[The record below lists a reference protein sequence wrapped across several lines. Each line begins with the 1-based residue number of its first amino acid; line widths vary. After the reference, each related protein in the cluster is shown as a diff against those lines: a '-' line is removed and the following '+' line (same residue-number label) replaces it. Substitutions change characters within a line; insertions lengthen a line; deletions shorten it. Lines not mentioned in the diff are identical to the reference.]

1 MSVDNETDVLS
12 RSRALLAILG
22 VAAVALLIRVVAL
35 GDRISH
41 WDEGRVAYWVLR
53 YHETGTFSY
62 RPIIHG
68 PFLPIVNDYLLAT
81 LPATDFTVRLPVAL
95 VGAVLPL
102 SAWLFREHLRRDE
115 TVALAVLLAVNPL
128 LVYYSRFMR
137 NDVLVAAFSFIALG
151 FVVRAYDTG
160 RLAYLIPAGASFATG
175 AAAKENYIVYLL
187 CFLGAAALVFDHRL
201 LARTST
207 GDSTRAIFFA
217 EIPESIATRL
227 RARGAGSL
235 GNGALRYAAGL
246 LGGLAAFAVVFVF
259 FYAPRPDLWNAL
271 GNPAALPG
279 VIEAGSVGAVQE
291 MVDSWLGGGHQSH
304 EYLPYL
310 KDFLETFVYGAPVL
324 IVFALVGIVVDRYGV
339 VTGRIRW
346 FVAFATYWG
355 VVSIFGYPLATDI
368 QAPWVVVH
376 AVVPLAVPAAVG
388 VAFVFRSGYA
398 AFDSR
403 DTVGIGLAALVVL
416 ASVGGVAAANV
427 DYWNA
432 STEEDK
438 EILQWAQP
446 ENSLKTTL
454 DDVERVSTVN
464 EGDDVLLYGTHPPG
478 GDEVHFYVE
487 NESNPLGGPSWH
499 SRLPL
504 PWYFEA
510 GDVQHTSSP
519 PDAGVENVTA
529 DAPPV
534 VVAYEWDRD
543 ELESELDGYVVRQHA
558 FKLWNEDIVVFI
570 DEDALEAAN
579 QTRT

>member
-1 MSVDNETDVLS
+1 MSADSETDVFP

-22 VAAVALLIRVVAL
+22 AFGVALLVRIVAL
-35 GDRISH
+35 GGRISH

-68 PFLPIVNDYLLAT
+68 PFLPIVNDHLLAV

-115 TVALAVLLAVNPL
+115 MVALAVLLAVNPL

-137 NDVLVAAFSFIALG
+137 NDVLVAAFSIIALG

-175 AAAKENYIVYLL
+175 AASKENYVVYLL

-201 LARTST
+201 LARTSA
-207 GDSTRAIFFA
+207 GDSTRAIVFA
-217 EIPESIATRL
+217 EIPESIARRLQTR
-227 RARGAGSL
+227 GNGHL
-235 GNGALRYAAGL
+235 GRGALRYTAGL
-246 LGGLAAFAVVFVF
+246 VGGLAAFAVVFVF

-271 GNPAALPG
+271 GGSTALLP
-279 VIEAGSVGAVQE
+279 VLEAGSVGALTE

-339 VTGRIRW
+339 VAGRIRW
-346 FVAFATYWG
+346 LVAFATYWG

-376 AVVPLAVPAAVG
+376 AVVPLAIPAAVG
-388 VAFVFRSGYA
+388 AAFVFRSGYE
-398 AFDSR
+398 AFDAR

-446 ENSLKTTL
+446 ENDLKGTL
-454 DDVERVSTVN
+454 DDVERVAAVN
-464 EGDDVLLYGTHPPG
+464 EGDDVLLYGTHPPN

-543 ELESELDGYVVRQHA
+543 ELQSELDGYVVRQHA

>member
-1 MSVDNETDVLS
+1 MSADTETELLT
-12 RSRALLAILG
+12 RSHALLAI
-22 VAAVALLIRVVAL
+22 VAAAAIALLVRVVSL
-35 GDRISH
+35 GDRIFH
-41 WDEGRVAYWVLR
+41 WDEGRVGYWILR
-53 YHETGTFSY
+53 YHETGEFTY

-68 PFLPIVNDYLLAT
+68 PFLPIVNDYVFAV
-81 LPATDFTVRLPVAL
+81 LPATDFSARLPVAV
-95 VGAVLPL
+95 VGALLPL
-102 SAWLFREHLRRDE
+102 SVWLFREHLRRDE
-115 TVALAVLLAVNPL
+115 MVALALFFAVNPL

-175 AAAKENYIVYLL
+175 AAAKENYVVYLL
-187 CFLGAAALVFDHRL
+187 CFLGAAFLVFDHRL
-201 LARTST
+201 VARTSA
-207 GDSTRAIFFA
+207 GDSSRAILFA
-217 EIPESIATRL
+217 EVPEGIADRL

-235 GNGALRYAAGL
+235 GSGAFRYAAGIV
-246 LGGLAAFAVVFVF
+246 GGLAAFLVVFVF
-259 FYAPRPDLWNAL
+259 FYAPRPDLWNAF
-271 GNPAALPG
+271 GNPAAFPG
-279 VIEAGSVGAVQE
+279 VVEAGTVGAVTE
-291 MVDSWLGGGHQSH
+291 MVDSWIGGGHQSH

-324 IVFALVGIVVDRYGV
+324 IVFALVGIVVDRYAV
-339 VTGRIRW
+339 VTERLRW
-346 FVAFATYWG
+346 LVAFATYWG

-376 AVVPLAVPAAVG
+376 AVVPLAIPAAVG
-388 VAFVFRSGYA
+388 AAFVFRSARQAYDA
-398 AFDSR
+398 R

-432 STEEDK
+432 STDEDK
-438 EILQWAQP
+438 EVLQWAQP
-446 ENSLKTTL
+446 ENDLKATL
-454 DDVERVSTVN
+454 GDVERVAASNDGT
-464 EGDDVLLYGTHPPG
+464 DVLLYGTHPPNS
-478 GDEVHFYVE
+478 DETHFYVKD
-487 NESNPLGGPSWH
+487 ESNPLGGPSWH

-504 PWYFEA
+504 PWYLEGA
-510 GDVQHTSSP
+510 DVVRTSSP
-519 PDAGVENVTA
+519 PDAGVGNATA

-570 DEDALEAAN
+570 DEDALDAST
-579 QTRT
+579 QLQS

>member
-1 MSVDNETDVLS
+1 MSADYEADVLS
-12 RSRALLAILG
+12 RPRALLAIVG
-22 VAAVALLIRVVAL
+22 VAALALLIRVVSL
-35 GDRISH
+35 GTRISH

-68 PFLPIVNDYLLAT
+68 PFLPIVNDYLLAV

-95 VGAVLPL
+95 VGAILPL

-115 TVALAVLLAVNPL
+115 VVALALFLALNPL

-160 RLAYLIPAGASFATG
+160 RLAYLIPAGVSFATG
-175 AAAKENYIVYLL
+175 AAAKENYVVYLL
-187 CFLGAAALVFDHRL
+187 CFLGAAFLVFDHRL
-201 LARTST
+201 LARTSA
-207 GDSTRAIFFA
+207 GDSTRAIFFT
-217 EIPESIATRL
+217 EIPESIAHRLQTR
-227 RARGAGSL
+227 GDGSL
-235 GNGALRYAAGL
+235 GTGALRYAAGIFA
-246 LGGLAAFAVVFVF
+246 GLAAFAVVFVF
-259 FYAPRPDLWNAL
+259 FYAPRPDLWNAF

-279 VIEAGSVGAVQE
+279 VIEAGSVGAVEE

-324 IVFALVGIVVDRYGV
+324 IVFALVGIVTDRYGV

-346 FVAFATYWG
+346 LVAFATYWG

-376 AVVPLAVPAAVG
+376 AVVPLAIPAAVG
-388 VAFVFRSGYA
+388 AAFVFRSGYE
-398 AFDSR
+398 AFDAG
-403 DTVGIGLAALVVL
+403 DTVGIGLAALVLV

-446 ENSLKTTL
+446 ENSLKGTL
-454 DDVERVSTVN
+454 ADVERVAATN

-519 PDAGVENVTA
+519 PDAGVENATA

-579 QTRT
+579 QTQG

>member
-1 MSVDNETDVLS
+1 MSADNEADVLP
-12 RSRALLAILG
+12 RSRALLAVLG
-22 VAAVALLIRVVAL
+22 VAVVALFTRVVAL

-41 WDEGRVAYWVLR
+41 WDEGRVAYWILR
-53 YHETGTFSY
+53 YHETGEFSY

-68 PFLPIVNDYLLAT
+68 PFLPIVNDYLFAVF
-81 LPATDFTVRLPVAL
+81 PAGDFAARLPVAI
-95 VGAVLPL
+95 VGAILPL

-115 TVALAVLLAVNPL
+115 IVALAIFLAVNPL

-175 AAAKENYIVYLL
+175 AAAKENYVVYLL
-187 CFLGAAALVFDHRL
+187 CFVGAAFLVFDHRL

-207 GDSTRAIFFA
+207 GDSTRAIFFT
-217 EIPESIATRL
+217 EIPESIARRL
-227 RARGAGSL
+227 ETRGAGSL

-246 LGGLAAFAVVFVF
+246 LGGVAAFFVVFVF

-279 VIEAGSVGAVQE
+279 VVEAGSVGAVNE

-339 VTGRIRW
+339 VAGRIRW
-346 FVAFATYWG
+346 LVAFATYWG

-376 AVVPLAVPAAVG
+376 AVVPLAIPAAVG
-388 VAFVFRSGYA
+388 AAFVFRSGYE
-398 AFDSR
+398 AFDAR
-403 DTVGIGLAALVVL
+403 DTVGMGLAALVLL

-432 STEEDK
+432 STDEDK

-446 ENSLKTTL
+446 ENDLKDTL
-454 DDVERVSTVN
+454 ADVERVAATN
-464 EGDDVLLYGTHPPG
+464 DGDDVLLYGTHPPG

-579 QTRT
+579 QTQG